1 MDTMFTFE
9 ESSLIGI
16 YAGGGRREVIV
27 DIEKALPYID
37 DTDMAELCQRVI
49 GKLRDMADDEFER
62 IELIEG
68 E

>member
-1 MDTMFTFE
+1 MDKMFTVE

-16 YAGGGRREVIV
+16 YAGGGRSGVIA

-37 DTDMAELCQRVI
+37 DADMAELCQRVI
-49 GKLRDMADDEFER
+49 GKLQGMADYEFER
-62 IELIEG
+62 IELTEG